1 MLDLL
6 AAATVLLTLGVVMAA
21 AKLSSSRLTPE
32 GSRKIIHIL
41 MGCTALTF
49 PYVFEY
55 RQTVVYLGLATIAA
69 LLFMRRNK
77 NLREG
82 IGTAILGVNRKSL
95 GDIYFV
101 IAIVLLFIQF
111 HEPFEYLIAISVL
124 TFADS
129 VAALVGTSY
138 GRHNMA
144 AHEEESPKSREGS
157 VMFFVVAFM
166 CSLVPLQLMTEV
178 GRAEV
183 LAISLS
189 IGVLAALIEAV
200 TRNGNDNLLLPLF
213 TYSFIRYN
221 TDKSTEHLLNNF
233 LWMLLFFAIIYAVY
247 KLTNI
252 TRLSMAYALLAAYIF
267 MIQGGTVWVL
277 PAATLLLSFGILP
290 MMTKDEKSMVQ
301 TYKVIECNVIVG
313 VICIM
318 AAVFLPQ
325 FRELFYLSFSLSFAI
340 HLTINTY
347 SRLVNF
353 LDMNAAAAVLWGSIK
368 STLLIA
374 LPAFFITEMHW
385 LTFTIYLLFMG
396 LSLPFAM
403 ELNKKYNYK
412 KTGDETFNA
421 NKILVGALVSVFT
434 IIIFFNER
442 VVLYDLFR

>member
-1 MLDLL
+1 MLDFI
-6 AAATVLLTLGVVMAA
+6 AAVAVLLILGTVMVAT
-21 AKLSSSRLTPE
+21 KLSATRLTPE
-32 GSRKIIHIL
+32 VSRKIIHIV

-49 PYVFEY
+49 PYIFEY
-55 RQTVVYLGLATIAA
+55 RQTVVYLGLVAIGA
-69 LLFMRRNK
+69 LLFMRRNQV
-77 NLREG
+77 LRTG
-82 IGTAILGVNRKSL
+82 IGTALLGVNRKSL

-101 IAIVLLFIQF
+101 VAIVLVFIQF

-138 GRHNMA
+138 GRYNMA
-144 AHEEESPKSREGS
+144 AHEEEAAKSSEGS

-166 CSLVPLQLMTEV
+166 CTLVPLQLMTEV
-178 GRAEV
+178 GRPEV

-221 TDKSTEHLLNNF
+221 TDKPIDHLLNNF
-233 LWMLLFFAIIYAVY
+233 LWMLLFFVIIYAVY
-247 KLTNI
+247 KFTNI

-267 MIQGGTVWVL
+267 MIQGGAIWVL
-277 PAATLLLSFGILP
+277 PAATLFLSFGILP
-290 MMTKDEKSMVQ
+290 MMTEEEKNMVQ
-301 TYKVIECNVIVG
+301 TYKVIECNAIVG

-353 LDMNAAAAVLWGSIK
+353 RDMKTTAAVLWGLAK
-368 STLLIA
+368 STLII
-374 LPAFFITEMHW
+374 LPAFFIAEMHW
-385 LTFTIYLLFMG
+385 LTLAIYLAFVVV
-396 LSLPFAM
+396 SLPFAVG
-403 ELNKKYNYK
+403 LNKKYNYK

-421 NKILVGALVSVFT
+421 NKILTGALVGAFT
-434 IIIFFNER
+434 IIIFLNER
-442 VVLYDLFR
+442 IVLYDLFR